1 MKKNCT
7 IFCDIDGTLFKYRK
21 FETYK
26 TNEPESIDGT
36 IKMINTAYTQGHH
49 VVLTTA
55 RPEYLREHTIME
67 LEMRQ
72 VKYNQLVMG
81 IERGTRILINDNE
94 TPTIDRAYA
103 INVMRDNGMNTV
115 QKRLFTDIING

>member
-26 TNEPESIDGT
+26 TNEPDGIT
-36 IKMINTAYTQGHH
+36 ENINMINTAFTKGHH

-72 VKYNQLVMG
+72 VRYHQLVMG

-94 TPTIDRAYA
+94 LPTTDRAYA
-103 INVMRDNGMNTV
+103 INVTRDNCMNNA
-115 QKRLFTDIING
+115 QKRLFNDIINS